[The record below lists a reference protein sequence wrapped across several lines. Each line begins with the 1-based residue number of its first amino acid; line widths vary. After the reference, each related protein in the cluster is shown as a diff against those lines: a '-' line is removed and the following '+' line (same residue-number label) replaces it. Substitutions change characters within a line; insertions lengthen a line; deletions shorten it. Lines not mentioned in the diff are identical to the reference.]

1 MNTQIENAKTKNA
14 RTNLDRLYELLP
26 PIYRIKDAEQG
37 ESLKALLEVIAE
49 QVNIAEED
57 IAQLYENWFIETAQ
71 DWAVPYL
78 ADLIGYTTVAEA
90 GEPSASGGAM
100 NRVLVPRREVANTL
114 RSRRRKG
121 TLALLEELAR
131 DVANYPSRAV
141 EFYKLLAYFQP
152 LNHLH
157 LERGRTVD
165 MHWTSRLERIDGPFN
180 KLAHTVD
187 VRRIQSR
194 YQGGRYNIP
203 NVGLFVWRLKS
214 YSVTQAPATCLEEVG
229 PNCFT
234 FSVLGNDAPLFVKPQ
249 PERDPY
255 HIANE
260 GNLPIPIR
268 RNVLEERLESYYGK
282 DKSFYIWKGVKR
294 GNTIERQ
301 GVLVQHI
308 VVADLTNWVYRPRRN
323 TVAVDPVLGRIA
335 FPPGQLPTGVWVSYR
350 YGFSADIGGGEYAR
364 SLELPLG
371 EKLFYQQVSKHGE
384 VSSVE
389 DALGEWQKVRG
400 EKSNALIEIM
410 DSEVY
415 DEQLTITLHK
425 GETLEIRAA
434 NRKRPVIYL
443 LDRERNRPDALTI
456 TSEGDGK
463 SERAGGC
470 ITLDGLL
477 ITGRAVHVEGGVQR
491 IDIRHCTLVP
501 GWTLEENCSPKRPN
515 EPSLELYLTTAKV
528 NIEHSILGT
537 IQVYADE
544 VTSDPI
550 AVRIEN
556 SILDATDGEL
566 EAVGAPN
573 WPLAHAVLS
582 IRNTTVF
589 GQVQTHA
596 IELAENSIFTGQIR
610 VARRQLGCMR
620 FCYVPEHSRTPRRY
634 RCQPDLVEAPIRG
647 QAGFKTASEAQ
658 KETMLGPER
667 LRVRPQFDST
677 RYGHP
682 TYARLSQ
689 TCAEEIVRGAEDTSE
704 MGAFHDL
711 YHPQRL
717 ANLRTRLEE
726 YSPAR
731 TDIAVIL
738 AD

>member
-1 MNTQIENAKTKNA
+1 
-14 RTNLDRLYELLP
+14 
-26 PIYRIKDAEQG
+26 
-37 ESLKALLEVIAE
+37 
-49 QVNIAEED
+49 
-57 IAQLYENWFIETAQ
+57 
-71 DWAVPYL
+71 
-78 ADLIGYTTVAEA
+78 
-90 GEPSASGGAM
+90 
-100 NRVLVPRREVANTL
+100 
-114 RSRRRKG
+114 
-121 TLALLEELAR
+121 
-131 DVANYPSRAV
+131 SRAV

-157 LERGRTVD
+157 LERGRTAD
-165 MHWTSRLERIDGPFN
+165 MHWMNRLERIDSPFDS
-180 KLAHTVD
+180 LAHTVN

-194 YQGGRYNIP
+194 YQTGRYNIP
-203 NVGLFVWRLKS
+203 SVGLYVWRLKS
-214 YSVTQAPATCLEEVG
+214 YSVTEAPATCLEEVG
-229 PNCFT
+229 PHCFT
-234 FSVLGNDAPLFVKPQ
+234 FSVLGNDAPLFTKPQ

-255 HIANE
+255 HIASE
-260 GNLPIPIR
+260 QNLPITIR
-268 RNVLEERLESYYGK
+268 RKMLEERLESYYGK

-301 GVLVQHI
+301 GIPVQHI
-308 VVADLTNWVYRPRRN
+308 VVADLSDWVYRPRRN

-335 FPPGQLPTGVWVSYR
+335 FPPGQLPAGVWVSYH
-350 YGFSADIGGGEYAR
+350 YGFSADIGGGEYSR
-364 SLELPLG
+364 SLATPSDK
-371 EKLFYQQVSKHGE
+371 KLFYLQVSKQGE

-389 DALGEWQKVRG
+389 DALDEWQKVRE
-400 EKSNALIEIM
+400 EKPKALIEIT

-456 TSEGDGK
+456 TSEGDDK

-501 GWTLEENCSPKRPN
+501 GWSLEENCSPKRPN
-515 EPSLELYLTTAKV
+515 EPSLELYLTSAKV

-556 SILDATDGEL
+556 SILDATEDEL

-573 WPLAHAVLS
+573 WPLAHAVLT

-589 GQVQTHA
+589 GLVQTHA
-596 IELAENSIFTGQIR
+596 IKLAENSIFTGQVR

-620 FCYVPEHSRTPRRY
+620 FCYVPEYSRTPRRY

-647 QAGFKTASEAQ
+647 QNDFKTASEAQ
-658 KETMLGPER
+658 KEKMLEPER
-667 LRVRPQFDST
+667 LRVSPQFDST

-689 TCAEEIVRGAEDTSE
+689 TCAEEITRGAEDTSE

-711 YHPQRL
+711 YQPQRL
-717 ANLRTRLEE
+717 AKLRTRLEE

-731 TDIAVIL
+731 TDSAIIL
-738 AD
+738 AN